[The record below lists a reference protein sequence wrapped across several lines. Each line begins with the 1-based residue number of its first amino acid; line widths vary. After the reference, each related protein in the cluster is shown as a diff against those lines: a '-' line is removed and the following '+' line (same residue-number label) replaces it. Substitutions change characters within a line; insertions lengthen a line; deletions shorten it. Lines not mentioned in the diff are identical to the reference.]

1 MFRQDFK
8 NNLKNEIM
16 RNSKFISD
24 IFNFIEIIINFDN
37 KLYKKAIKNNKINS
51 IKKQKSSLN

>member
-16 RNSKFISD
+16 RNKR
-24 IFNFIEIIINFDN
+24 IFNNMFNLIEIIIDFND
-37 KLYKKAIKNNKINS
+37 KLYKRAIKKNTINL
-51 IKKQKSSLN
+51 KKE

>member
-16 RNSKFISD
+16 RNKK
-24 IFNFIEIIINFDN
+24 IFNNMFNLIEIVIDFND
-37 KLYKKAIKNNKINS
+37 KLYKRAIKKIQL
-51 IKKQKSSLN
+51 ILKKSKNLF